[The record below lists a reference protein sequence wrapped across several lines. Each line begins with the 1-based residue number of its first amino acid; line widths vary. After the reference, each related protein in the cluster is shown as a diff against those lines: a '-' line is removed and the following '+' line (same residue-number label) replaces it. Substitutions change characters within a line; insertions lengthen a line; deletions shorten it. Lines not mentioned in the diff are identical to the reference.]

1 MKTKTPNVSGRSAWL
16 RDNITK
22 YFSFSAI
29 IILLVAL
36 SLTQDNFLGTSNL
49 KNLLRD
55 TAPLMIMSAGMTM
68 VLLFGSIDLSMG
80 AVCSVSNVTYIH
92 LMLAFQDSFSNPL
105 LTSLAAMA
113 VSLAFGLASGLALG
127 IIHVKLKVPSFI
139 ASLGFMSLWQ
149 SVALLITQNPESVPK
164 ALWGTVEW
172 YKIAFGVVGLP
183 LIVAIAI
190 ILFIHCVTRYTPSGR
205 TIFAIGGNER
215 TARVAGMGVD
225 RTKILVFAINGVLAA
240 LAGIFL
246 AANLRSSAPTIGDPF
261 TLKIVA
267 ACALGGG
274 DLGPLAHGL
283 TADMGGTSLAGGKG
297 SELGTILGVF
307 TVAIIEN
314 GMNFIGVNAYYQNIV
329 FGIFVLAA
337 IALTVDRSIRGQ
349 IVK

>member
-225 RTKILVFAINGVLAA
+225 RTKILVFAIN
-240 LAGIFL
+240 
-246 AANLRSSAPTIGDPF
+246 ANLRSSAPTIGDPF

-267 ACALGGG
+267 ACAL
-274 DLGPLAHGL
+274 
-283 TADMGGTSLAGGKG
+283 GGTSLAGGKG